1 MNELHGAMHAILH
14 TPAISAK
21 LRANGLEPLNLTRAE
36 TVVRLADEARY
47 MKDFLS
53 KVKLD
58 FAT

>member
-1 MNELHGAMHAILH
+1 MHAILH